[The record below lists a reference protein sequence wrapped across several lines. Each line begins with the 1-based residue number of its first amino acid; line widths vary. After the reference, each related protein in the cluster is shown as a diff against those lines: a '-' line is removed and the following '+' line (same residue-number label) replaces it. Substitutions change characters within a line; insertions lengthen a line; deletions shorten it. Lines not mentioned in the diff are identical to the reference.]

1 MTAARPC
8 RLVLLVPL
16 ALLFGCDTQSD
27 QPVVG
32 LQAHSFANSEWST
45 PVNLGAPV
53 NSAAAEQN
61 ATLSP
66 DELSLYF
73 VSNRVG
79 GLGGNDIWIARRASL
94 ESSWEAP
101 VNAGEPVNTSANENS
116 PNLSPDG
123 HLFFFASDRAGGQ
136 GSSDVYVTR
145 RARTDDDFAW
155 GPPANL
161 GPEVNTTA
169 FEAGAAYLQSSE
181 DGARNLYF
189 VRGPNTN
196 ELHIYVAP
204 VGRDGETRGAASPV
218 AELNFVAAGV
228 GDAHPSVREDGREV
242 VFHSTRPGGLGLF
255 DLYVSTRRTV
265 HEPWF
270 TPVNLGTLNST
281 ANDGQPTLSFDGRT
295 VVFYS
300 NRFGGLGNTD
310 IWMTTR
316 TPSGH

>member
-1 MTAARPC
+1 MTMAPRLAIS
-8 RLVLLVPL
+8 LVLLPAL
-16 ALLFGCDTQSD
+16 ACTTESE
-27 QPVVG
+27 PVGVRIR
-32 LQAHSFANSEWST
+32 AHSFANSEWST

-73 VSNRVG
+73 VSNRAG

-161 GPEVNTTA
+161 GPEVNTAA

-181 DGARNLYF
+181 DGAGNLYF

-204 VGRDGETRGAASPV
+204 FKRDGEIRGPASPV
-218 AELNFVAAGV
+218 VELNVVAAGV
-228 GDAHPSVREDGREV
+228 GDAHPSVRGDGREV
-242 VFHSTRPGGLGLF
+242 LFHSSRPGGLGLF
-255 DLYVSTRRTV
+255 DVYVSTRRSV
-265 HEPWF
+265 HEPWS

-300 NRFGGLGNTD
+300 NRSGGLGNTD
-310 IWMTTR
+310 LWISTR

>member
-1 MTAARPC
+1 MTMAPRLAIS
-8 RLVLLVPL
+8 LVLLPAL
-16 ALLFGCDTQSD
+16 ACTTESE
-27 QPVVG
+27 PVGVRIR
-32 LQAHSFANSEWST
+32 AHSFANSEWST

-73 VSNRVG
+73 VSNRAG

-161 GPEVNTTA
+161 GPEVNTAA

-181 DGARNLYF
+181 EGAGNLYF
-189 VRGPNTN
+189 VSGPNTN

-204 VGRDGETRGAASPV
+204 VGRDGETRGPASPV

-242 VFHSTRPGGLGLF
+242 VFHSSRPGGLGLF
-255 DLYVSTRRTV
+255 DVYVSTRRSV
-265 HEPWF
+265 HEPWS

-281 ANDGQPTLSFDGRT
+281 ANDAQPTLSFDGRT

-300 NRFGGLGNTD
+300 NRSGGLGNTD
-310 IWMTTR
+310 LWISTR

>member
-1 MTAARPC
+1 MTAAPRLAIS
-8 RLVLLVPL
+8 LVLLPAL
-16 ALLFGCDTQSD
+16 ACATESE
-27 QPVVG
+27 PVG
-32 LQAHSFANSEWST
+32 LRIEAHSFANSEWSA

-73 VSNRVG
+73 VSNRAG
-79 GLGGNDIWIARRASL
+79 GLGGNDIWIARRTSL

-101 VNAGEPVNTSANENS
+101 VNAGVPVNSSANENS
-116 PNLSPDG
+116 PTLSHDG

-136 GSSDVYVTR
+136 GSSDVYVAR
-145 RARTDDDFAW
+145 RARTDDDFTW

-161 GPEVNTTA
+161 GPEVNTAA

-181 DGARNLYF
+181 DGAGNLYF

-204 VGRDGETRGAASPV
+204 VKRDGEIRGPASPV
-218 AELNFVAAGV
+218 VELNVVAAGV

-242 VFHSTRPGGLGLF
+242 VFHSSRPGGLGLF
-255 DLYVSTRRTV
+255 DVYVSTRRSV
-265 HEPWF
+265 HEPWS
-270 TPVNLGTLNST
+270 TPVNLETLNST

-300 NRFGGLGNTD
+300 NRSGGLGNTD
-310 IWMTTR
+310 LWMSTR